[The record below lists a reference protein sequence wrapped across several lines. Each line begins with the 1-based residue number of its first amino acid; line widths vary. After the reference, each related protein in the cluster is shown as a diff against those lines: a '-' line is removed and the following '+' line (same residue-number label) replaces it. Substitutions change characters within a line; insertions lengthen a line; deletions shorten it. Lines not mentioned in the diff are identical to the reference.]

1 MAPGDPP
8 TPLDE
13 ILKRVYEDKPGKE
26 TAAAPQPPIQQ
37 SAQAATG
44 AGGTAGG
51 PKTLL
56 LGRDG
61 SGRPVE
67 LPVGMLKR
75 HIVILGASGSGKT
88 VLGKCI
94 LEEAALNGVPV
105 VLIDPQGD
113 LASLALGGSAD
124 DILAHGTDPAR
135 LNEYLG
141 KLEFR
146 VFTPASSK
154 GIPLSASPLQLP
166 PADLPE
172 EERIRSLDLV
182 CSSLAL
188 LLGYDTEA
196 EDGKAVKSL
205 LYEVFEHAWKR
216 GRPFRDFD
224 SLSTFITEL
233 PPELVDRTSA
243 IVSEKDKSKLARN
256 LRFMNV
262 GMNQLLFT
270 FGVPVG
276 ADIFLKPAAPGR
288 VPVNIIYLNTLA
300 SDEHKQF
307 FVTMIARELYD
318 WMLRHPSE
326 EPQLVLYIDEVGPY
340 LPPNPYMPPAKD
352 ILRMLF
358 KQGRKYGV
366 SCMMC
371 TQNVA
376 DVDYKA
382 MAQAATWALGR
393 MMTVQDIEKV
403 KQIIKS
409 MNAANPDAIISA
421 LPGLKTGEFVLL
433 CPDVFPQAVRMR
445 SRWLYSKHVTLE
457 EERLRETMQ
466 LDVLSY
472 FDRLRGIAPP
482 EPQAEA
488 PAARPPAPAL
498 PQPPAFPGAPPRQEA
513 RPPAAAPGHAAPA
526 GTAGPV
532 PPSSPPIAE
541 APAPKGPAARVKWE
555 ERKAP
560 SALASYQ
567 GTMLV
572 CRLKFPQVMAQAL
585 AKKLTQSGLL
595 DKVAVDKGELR
606 YLPLW
611 QLKLT
616 FDPKKYMNSFMR
628 MFSRGKE
635 GPVEEKVYIN
645 GVNGKLLVIKDRLV
659 FENVASEDPTRI
671 GDLDE
676 KAEMDE
682 YAVDPHMPD
691 LVAPRI
697 DARTASAMGFKMFGV
712 TADEVRLVVIPVWAF
727 TTRVEGKWTAQVKYL
742 DGVLGLEI
750 PQDPFSGY

>member
-13 ILKRVYEDKPGKE
+13 ILNMTYEDRAAKT
-26 TAAAPQPPIQQ
+26 TAAASRPPLRE
-37 SAQAATG
+37 SMPAAPKAEG
-44 AGGTAGG
+44 APGGE
-51 PKTLL
+51 KKLL
-56 LGRDG
+56 LGRDSG
-61 SGRPVE
+61 GRPVE

-94 LEEAALNGVPV
+94 LEEAALNGVPAII
-105 VLIDPQGD
+105 IDPQGD
-113 LASLALGGSAD
+113 LASLAVGGSPD
-124 DILAHGTDPAR
+124 DMLAHGTDPAR
-135 LNEYLG
+135 LGEYLP

-146 VFTPASSK
+146 TFTPASSK

-172 EERIRSLDLV
+172 EEKIRSLDLV

-224 SLSTFITEL
+224 SLSNFITEL
-233 PPELVDRTSA
+233 PPELVEKTSA
-243 IVSEKDKSKLARN
+243 IVSERDKSKLARN

-262 GMNQLLFT
+262 GMNQLLFS
-270 FGVPVG
+270 FGVPVS
-276 ADIFLKPAAPGR
+276 AEIFLKPAAPGR

-307 FVTMIARELYD
+307 FVTMIAREVYD

-403 KQIIKS
+403 KQIIKA
-409 MNAANPDAIISA
+409 MNAASPDAILSA

-433 CPDVFPQAVRMR
+433 CPDVFPHAVRMT
-445 SRWLYSKHVTLE
+445 SRWLYSKHMTLDE
-457 EERLRETMQ
+457 EKLRETMQ

-472 FDRLRGIAPP
+472 FDRLRGAAPP
-482 EPQAEA
+482 GPAAPAPQPSLA
-488 PAARPPAPAL
+488 PAAPTARPAASVWVPPLAATPPAVPAA
-498 PQPPAFPGAPPRQEA
+498 Q
-513 RPPAAAPGHAAPA
+513 PPAAAPAAA
-526 GTAGPV
+526 G
-532 PPSSPPIAE
+532 
-541 APAPKGPAARVKWE
+541 KAARVP
-555 ERKAP
+555 A
-560 SALASYQ
+560 ALA
-567 GTMLV
+567 
-572 CRLKFPQVMAQAL
+572 
-585 AKKLTQSGLL
+585 
-595 DKVAVDKGELR
+595 
-606 YLPLW
+606 
-611 QLKLT
+611 
-616 FDPKKYMNSFMR
+616 
-628 MFSRGKE
+628 
-635 GPVEEKVYIN
+635 
-645 GVNGKLLVIKDRLV
+645 
-659 FENVASEDPTRI
+659 ASIFR
-671 GDLDE
+671 
-676 KAEMDE
+676 
-682 YAVDPHMPD
+682 
-691 LVAPRI
+691 R
-697 DARTASAMGFKMFGV
+697 
-712 TADEVRLVVIPVWAF
+712 
-727 TTRVEGKWTAQVKYL
+727 
-742 DGVLGLEI
+742 
-750 PQDPFSGY
+750 

>member
-1 MAPGDPP
+1 MAPGEPQ

-13 ILKRVYEDKPGKE
+13 ILKRVYEDRPAKD
-26 TAAAPQPPIQQ
+26 TAAASPPPIQQ
-37 SAQAATG
+37 PAQAAAKADG
-44 AGGTAGG
+44 MPAGV
-51 PKTLL
+51 KRLQ
-56 LGRDG
+56 LGRDA
-61 SGRPVE
+61 SNRPVE
-67 LPVGMLKR
+67 LPAGMLKR

-88 VLGKCI
+88 VLGKCV

-105 VLIDPQGD
+105 VVIDPQGD

-124 DILAHGTDPAR
+124 DLLAHGTDPTR
-135 LNEYLG
+135 LNEYLSR
-141 KLEFR
+141 LEFR
-146 VFTPASSK
+146 TFTPASSK

-172 EERIRSLDLV
+172 EEKIRSLDLV

-205 LYEVFEHAWKR
+205 LYEVFEHAWRR

-224 SLSTFITEL
+224 SLSNFITEL
-233 PPELVDRTSA
+233 PPELQERTAA

-262 GMNQLLFT
+262 GMNQLLFS
-270 FGVPVG
+270 FGVPVS

-307 FVTMIARELYD
+307 FVTMIAREVYD

-403 KQIIKS
+403 KQIIKA

-433 CPDVFPQAVRMR
+433 CPDVFPQAVRFR

-457 EERLRETMQ
+457 EEKLRETMQ

-472 FDRLRGIAPP
+472 FDRLRGVAPP
-482 EPQAEA
+482 EPQAAA
-488 PAARPPAPAL
+488 PAARPPAAAQ
-498 PQPPAFPGAPPRQEA
+498 PQPSAFPGAPSQPAAQ
-513 RPPAAAPGHAAPA
+513 PAAAAPAQAAPA
-526 GTAGPV
+526 GTGGPV
-532 PPSSPPIAE
+532 ASPPPKTAE
-541 APAPKGPAARVKWE
+541 APAPTGPAKARWE
-555 ERKAP
+555 ERKTP

-572 CRLKFPQVMAQAL
+572 CRLKFPQVTAQAL
-585 AKKLTQSGLL
+585 ARKLTEAGLL

-616 FDPKKYMNSFMR
+616 IDPKKYMNSFTR
-628 MFSRGKE
+628 MFARGKE
-635 GPVEEKVYIN
+635 CTVEEKVYIN
-645 GVNGKLLVIKDRLV
+645 GVNGKLLVIKDRFV

-676 KAEMDE
+676 KAETDE
-682 YAVDPHMPD
+682 YAVDPSMPD
-691 LVAPRI
+691 LVAPRV
-697 DARTASAMGFKMFGV
+697 DAKTASAIGFKMFGV

-727 TTRVEGKWTAQVKYL
+727 TTRIEGKWTAQVKYL